1 MTELNPMRI
10 LIADDHPMFRR
21 GLKSLLSAQDDME
34 VIGEA
39 ASAAEAVQQAASLP
53 DVVLMDLH
61 MPGGGIEA
69 TREIVRLY
77 PNVRVL
83 VVTMF
88 EDDDSVFTALRA
100 GARGYVLKDT
110 DDEELLRAVRA
121 VGRGEAI
128 FSSAIATRVLVY
140 FAKPPSLPRNVL
152 PELTDREREVLE
164 LIAKGHGNP
173 EIARQL
179 GLRLKTVANY
189 ASNIFSKL
197 QVADRAEA
205 IARARYEGLGTERR
219 S

>member
-77 PNVRVL
+77 PNVR
-83 VVTMF
+83 
-88 EDDDSVFTALRA
+88 
-100 GARGYVLKDT
+100 GARG
-110 DDEELLRAVRA
+110 DDV
-121 VGRGEAI
+121 
-128 FSSAIATRVLVY
+128 
-140 FAKPPSLPRNVL
+140 
-152 PELTDREREVLE
+152 
-164 LIAKGHGNP
+164 
-173 EIARQL
+173 
-179 GLRLKTVANY
+179 
-189 ASNIFSKL
+189 
-197 QVADRAEA
+197 
-205 IARARYEGLGTERR
+205 
-219 S
+219 

>member
-1 MTELNPMRI
+1 
-10 LIADDHPMFRR
+10 MFRR

-39 ASAAEAVQQAASLP
+39 ASATEAAQQAATLP

-69 TREIVRLY
+69 TREIVRFY

-110 DDEELLRAVRA
+110 EDEELLRAVRA

-128 FSSAIATRVLVY
+128 FSAAIATRVLAY
-140 FAKPPSLPRNVL
+140 FARPPSFPRDTFS
-152 PELTDREREVLE
+152 ELTDRECEVLE
-164 LIAKGHGNP
+164 LIAKGQGNP

-179 GLRLKTVANY
+179 GLQLKTVANY

-205 IARARYEGLGTERR
+205 IARARHKGLGTEHG